1 MESNP
6 SQSDSPVTK
15 LVEISCHGPGVGGA
29 NHEEHVERVWCDS
42 KYGNFGHNVQHF
54 SVMLANNKLATMI
67 QMFSIYQNA
76 QSGGRGICG
85 AISVAAGYRLGH
97 NIDY

>member
-1 MESNP
+1 MAGRE
-6 SQSDSPVTK
+6 
-15 LVEISCHGPGVGGA
+15 LGVGGA

-54 SVMLANNKLATMI
+54 SVILANNKFATTI

-76 QSGGRGICG
+76 QSRGDRGIC
-85 AISVAAGYRLGH
+85 GYRLGH